1 MRAAFVTSA
10 VVFALVA
17 PPVARAQSTEIK
29 DAAAIPPFSA
39 GKVGAPQAPWE
50 IVRVN
55 DKKKLTDFDMVDD
68 GGKVVLHAR
77 SDQGEDDG
85 RRDKRSTHDG
95 PHGGARSKRPR
106 AAASMPRP
114 ARVVALRGTS
124 ASRPL

>member
-77 SDQGEDDG
+77 SDQGASGIGVRTSLDLTKTPMLSWRWKVAGVVEGADNSVGAKED
-85 RRDKRSTHDG
+85 
-95 PHGGARSKRPR
+95 
-106 AAASMPRP
+106 AAP
-114 ARVVALRGTS
+114 
-124 ASRPL
+124 